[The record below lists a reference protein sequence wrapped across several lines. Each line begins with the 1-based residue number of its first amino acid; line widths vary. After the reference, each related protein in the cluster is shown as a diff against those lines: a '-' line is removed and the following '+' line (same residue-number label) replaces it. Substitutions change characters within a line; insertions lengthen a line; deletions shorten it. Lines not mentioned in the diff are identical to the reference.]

1 MGSTSIRLRNTGLV
15 LALAAGFAVLPGV
28 ALAEA
33 PTQQGW
39 WAAGSAAVPGLP
51 AGTTAPDVPE
61 DGLLVEGTASSPTAY
76 AALSYVLPPGV
87 VPEAL
92 VLTVA
97 EGSATTPGQTLF
109 LHPLETPQFDPVQGG
124 ALSEAPPYDPER
136 SVEATVDDS
145 GTTFTFDDLGP
156 LELVTGVA
164 VAVLPDADGGRVVL
178 SAPDEASLTTSGGS
192 SGADTTFPDVAPP
205 PSDDFDS
212 GSDSSDGMAAGSASG
227 GFAGDFTLPETTSS
241 DFASSPELA
250 AELAPGSELPAVA
263 GEAPVEAAPEQAPVT
278 GEFLPVA
285 TESGS
290 GGAKRFLAFLVIAA
304 AAAATV
310 LWAFA
315 GKSDPDSPVLPA

>member
-1 MGSTSIRLRNTGLV
+1 MSSTIVRLRSTGLV
-15 LALAAGFAVLPGV
+15 LALTAGFALLPGV

-39 WAAGSAAVPGLP
+39 WAASGSAVPGLP
-51 AGTTAPDVPE
+51 GATTAPDVPE
-61 DGLLVEGTASSPTAY
+61 DGLLVEGTSSSPTAY

-87 VPEAL
+87 VAEAL

-97 EGSATTPGQTLF
+97 EGTATTPGQTLF
-109 LHPLETPQFDPVQGG
+109 LHPLEAPQFEPVQGG
-124 ALSEAPPYDPER
+124 AISEAPAYDPER
-136 SVEATVDDS
+136 SIEATVDDS

-178 SAPDEASLTTSGGS
+178 KAPDGFSLTTSGGS
-192 SGADTTFPDVAPP
+192 SGTDTTFPDVAPP
-205 PSDDFDS
+205 PSGDF
-212 GSDSSDGMAAGSASG
+212 GSDSGGEATGSASG
-227 GFAGDFTLPETTSS
+227 GFAGDFALPETTSSS

-250 AELAPGSELPAVA
+250 VELEPGTELPAVA
-263 GEAPVEAAPEQAPVT
+263 AEAPVEAAPAEQAPVT

-285 TESGS
+285 AESGS
-290 GGAKRFLAFLVIAA
+290 DGAKRFLAFLVIAA

-315 GKSDPDSPVLPA
+315 GKSDPDAPGLPA